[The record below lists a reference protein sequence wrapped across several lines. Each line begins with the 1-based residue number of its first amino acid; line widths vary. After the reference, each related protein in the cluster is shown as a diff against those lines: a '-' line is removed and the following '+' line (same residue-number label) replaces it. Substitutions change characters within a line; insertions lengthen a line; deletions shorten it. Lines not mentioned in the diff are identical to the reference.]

1 MNAKI
6 QKEYKD
12 GAPYDGYNIGV
23 LLFGSSV
30 YELDITFNNQK
41 KSHYKS
47 CSETHDCNADPR
59 NIFSHLNN
67 GVGTEVYTVTPDD
80 YQNAGNCN
88 GNCY

>member
-1 MNAKI
+1 MMDIIWEFFCLEQEFMNW
-6 QKEYKD
+6 
-12 GAPYDGYNIGV
+12 
-23 LLFGSSV
+23 
-30 YELDITFNNQK
+30 ITFNNQK

-47 CSETHDCNADPR
+47 CSETYDCNADPR